1 MNEWMMDGCWSEG
14 KGRREERGCRMSI
27 VEDRWGVVDFWIEGI
42 GVEAVAI
49 CFIIWLYD
57 L

>member
-1 MNEWMMDGCWSEG
+1 MDDGWWSGG

-49 CFIIWLYD
+49 CFIIWLYG